1 MFDKLID
8 ILVSSIKLFI
18 PFHVVDEFQGALVLR
33 FGKFHREIPPGF
45 HWIYPFG
52 IEQVLSC
59 DICLCTVD
67 LKPQSLTTRDEEN
80 IVLTATVSYRVEDPK
95 VYLLKVMN
103 AAAVIEDSSTG
114 IIHEFVSKSTWN
126 QLSTGDLAYELEKA
140 IRRKAKNFGIAVD
153 SVYLKD
159 FQKCRAYRIIGVN

>member
-1 MFDKLID
+1 MFDKLIE
-8 ILVSSIKLFI
+8 LLAASIKIFI
-18 PFHVVDEFQGALVLR
+18 PFCIVNEFEGAVVLR
-33 FGKFHREIPPGF
+33 FGKFHHELSPGF
-45 HWIYPFG
+45 HWIFPLG

-59 DICLCTVD
+59 EICLCTID

-95 VYLLKVMN
+95 IYLLKVMN
-103 AAAVIEDSSTG
+103 AASVIEDSSTG
-114 IIHEFVSKSTWN
+114 IIHEFVSKSTWPE
-126 QLSTGDLAYELEKA
+126 LTTTDLAYELEKS

-159 FQKCRAYRIIGVN
+159 FQRCRTYRFIGVN

>member
-8 ILVSSIKLFI
+8 LLISSIKLFI
-18 PFHVVDEFQGALVLR
+18 PFCVVNEFDGALVLR
-33 FGKFHREIPPGF
+33 FGKFHRELCAGF
-45 HWIYPFG
+45 HWIYPLG

-59 DICLCTVD
+59 EICLCTVD

-95 VYLLKVMN
+95 IYLLKVMN
-103 AAAVIEDSSTG
+103 SAAVIEDSSTG
-114 IIHEFVSKSTWN
+114 IIHEFISKSTWN
-126 QLSTGDLAYELEKA
+126 DLTTNDLAYELEKS